1 MFAEFQ
7 YFYYNKAAEP
17 ILDMMEFRDKA
28 PLIVFD
34 CSKQN
39 ENLKSAPVDVRLEFE
54 VKENFKKETSAY
66 CLILHDRVI
75 QYKPISNTV
84 RKLI

>member
-1 MFAEFQ
+1 MLLYEMFANFQ
-7 YFYYNKAAEP
+7 ASYYAKENQP
-17 ILDMMEFRDKA
+17 IVGLRDFKDRV

-54 VKENFKKETSAY
+54 ATQNFPAKTSAFS
-66 CLILHDRVI
+66 LIIHHRI
-75 QYKPISNTV
+75 I
-84 RKLI
+84 